1 MNAIEATQRT
11 SCITKIHFSDCEVL
25 NEVWTFS
32 CKSSL
37 TEKEPCSCLC
47 VIFPPPT
54 GKCVTKEKWQKRPQ
68 KWNNLFNS
76 KPVAVAAT
84 PKHLSKNPIRGIS
97 YTNEWK
103 NPKEPVQTQIQR
115 QEPDSLE
122 DPNLNFHNFCKSK
135 NSTESSFSSN
145 SNEKNNTS
153 KAIKSLQLQNPHPK
167 FNSLQN
173 PWMKTPH

>member
-1 MNAIEATQRT
+1 MNAIEATQST

-37 TEKEPCSCLC
+37 TEKESCSCLS

-54 GKCVTKEKWQKRPQ
+54 GKCITNEKWQKRPQ
-68 KWNNLFNS
+68 KWNNVFNS

-84 PKHLSKNPIRGIS
+84 PKHLSKNSIKGIS
-97 YTNEWK
+97 KTNEWK
-103 NPKEPVQTQIQR
+103 NPKEPVQT
-115 QEPDSLE
+115 ESDSLE